1 MLTSKD
7 VLERTGI
14 SRATL
19 NNYIATG
26 LLPRPEVLP
35 PQPDDGGAPRIGYFP
50 ESAVQR
56 VLDIQRLKREGWSMA
71 RIGAHFGQAGAGDTP
86 QQPAAPSRP
95 APGAAS
101 AEVTTSALPASF
113 PPSRTGLV
121 GGASAPAAMDP
132 APPAR
137 PAGTPTLP
145 ELQVPAWLLDRQ
157 AGLVWSNALA
167 RRPGGPLAGV
177 GTTAPAAR
185 LLATL
190 QAWAGPDAPGRD
202 GVLALHLGLAREHGL
217 ALDPLL
223 ADLDPATRDRLREH
237 VPRLSLAQPVASLRL
252 QLAGVPHLLQAVR
265 SDAGILLQLVPAPV
279 AVDPATGPLP
289 PPQLTQVAVLAA
301 GLQDA
306 AGLWLQLPAREYFE
320 LVNEVWLAL
329 DAVFARHGGR
339 HGRHPGDGMLCY
351 FLPGHGPAEGYL
363 WNALAAAHDVREAM
377 RHVSSRWR
385 VRKGWDIELCMNT
398 GLAEGLEWMGVL
410 RPTHPQELTVLG
422 DAVDHA
428 RQLSALAHGGAVWIT
443 RNLVGKLDGAQR
455 ERLSYGVPRRDA
467 SGGDAR
473 VLSSFARL
481 LDLAAAHGAPG
492 ATVPAALEQ
501 LPVTELVDMEMAM
514 PAAAAMDDNA
524 RPQGA

>member
-71 RIGAHFGQAGAGDTP
+71 RISAHLARGGALPEPEGAPASGP
-86 QQPAAPSRP
+86 ASRPVAAPALP
-95 APGAAS
+95 DVAPVRRTEPELRTTPVATGAAWSGLRS
-101 AEVTTSALPASF
+101 AVAA
-113 PPSRTGLV
+113 
-121 GGASAPAAMDP
+121 APA
-132 APPAR
+132 
-137 PAGTPTLP
+137 LP
-145 ELQVPAWLLDRQ
+145 ELQVPAWLLDRHG
-157 AGLVWSNALA
+157 GLAWSNEAA

-177 GTTAPAAR
+177 TAPATGAR
-185 LLATL
+185 LLAAL
-190 QAWAGPDAPGRD
+190 QAWAAPEPGAREV
-202 GVLALHLGLAREHGL
+202 VLALHLALAAELGQAADL
-217 ALDPLL
+217 LL
-223 ADLDPATRDRLREH
+223 AQLEPATRERLQQQPPHLTLEH
-237 VPRLSLAQPVASLRL
+237 PVTVLRL
-252 QLAGVPHLLQAVR
+252 ALGGVPHLLQALR
-265 SDAGILLQLVPAPV
+265 SEGGALLQVVPAPL
-279 AVDPATGPLP
+279 AQEAAAAPLP

-329 DAVFARHGGR
+329 DAIFARHGGR

-351 FLPGHGPAEGYL
+351 FLPGHGPADGYL
-363 WNALAAAHDVREAM
+363 WNALSAARQVRDAM
-377 RHVSSRWR
+377 RHLSSRWR

-398 GLAEGLEWMGVL
+398 GVAEGLEWMGVL
-410 RPTHPQELTVLG
+410 RPTQPQELTVLG

-428 RQLSALAHGGAVWIT
+428 RQLSALARGGAVWIT
-443 RNLVGKLDGAQR
+443 RNLVGKLDGTQR
-455 ERLSYGVPRRDA
+455 ERLSYGVPRREP
-467 SGGDAR
+467 GGGEAR

-481 LDLAAAHGAPG
+481 QDLVAAHGLPG
-492 ATVPAALEQ
+492 AAVPAALEQ
-501 LPVTELVDMEMAM
+501 LPVTELVDMDMAA
-514 PAAAAMDDNA
+514 PASAGPDDNT
-524 RPQGA
+524 RPAGA